1 MWWARVAV
9 AERTAPKR
17 SLTMRAV
24 VWVEFVSHRSLL
36 CLALALSGCQAVPE
50 KSYLEVQPKTAP
62 IRTIT
67 GFTEG
72 LHCMD
77 QLLWAHGMRDIVITS
92 AGLPDHTQK
101 INAGT
106 KDMLISAISRIS
118 VRSGAFKFVDF
129 DPTQADVEALSQL
142 IGVQP
147 DFQIPNYYI
156 RGAITQLDD
165 NVTGSIEGVSVALP
179 LAEIGVSRDQITSVI
194 SVDMNLISMT
204 SRQVL
209 SGVSAN
215 NSIVIVRSGKGFDAG
230 GKISKAGLSFN
241 VSLNKSEGPS
251 QAVRTLIELSTIEV
265 LGKLT
270 QVPYWQCLQIDH
282 THPQMMREAR
292 DWFDGMKAPDR
303 TDFVRQNLE
312 AHGYLRPGDDDLP
325 TAISRFQA
333 DHDLIANGRID
344 FPLYY
349 KLMGMSDSAKL
360 ASHKAP
366 SASTVSATSNT
377 NSSKAPEPILFLN
390 TDRGPKPSYRL
401 GETLKLRVEV
411 AQHAFLYC
419 FYRDS
424 NNSVSRIYPNRF
436 QSNAFIQGRHAVNI
450 PSPNL
455 EGKSFEMRFER
466 AGVQEE
472 VACLS
477 SSREL
482 GLSLPDALK
491 LQDLQALPV
500 RSLDEVVGAFK
511 AIDRAGIRETRL
523 SINIVP

>member
-1 MWWARVAV
+1 MWWARVA
-9 AERTAPKR
+9 AAKETGLKR

-24 VWVEFVSHRSLL
+24 VWVKLVSHRSLL
-36 CLALALSGCQAVPE
+36 CLTLALSGCQTVPE
-50 KSYLEVQPKTAP
+50 KSYLEVQPNTAP

-67 GFTEG
+67 GFTEA

-77 QLLWAHGMRDIVITS
+77 QLLWAHEMRDIVITS

-106 KDMLISAISRIS
+106 KDMLISAISRVS

-129 DPTQADVEALSQL
+129 DPTQVDVDELSKL
-142 IGVQP
+142 IGVQA

-165 NVTGSIEGVSVALP
+165 NVTGSIEGVSIALP
-179 LAEIGVSRDQITSVI
+179 MAEIGVSRDQITSII

-251 QAVRTLIELSTIEV
+251 QAVRTLIELSTIEL

-333 DHDLIANGRID
+333 DHDLIANGRVD

-349 KLMGMSDSAKL
+349 KLLGMSDSAKL
-360 ASHKAP
+360 ASHKSP
-366 SASTVSATSNT
+366 SATPST
-377 NSSKAPEPILFLN
+377 NSAKATEPILFLN
-390 TDRGPKPSYRL
+390 TDRGPQPSYRL

-450 PSPNL
+450 PPPNL
-455 EGKSFEMRFER
+455 EAKSFEMRFER

-491 LQDLQALPV
+491 LQDLQVLPV

-511 AIDRAGIRETRL
+511 ALDRAGIRESRL